1 MPTERIAVAPLIGGV
16 SRQPPTNRSY
26 TQTETSDNTVLFI
39 NRGLERRYGSDYIQ
53 APTHADATADGTLE
67 WLPAGSIATD
77 PHIHWVDRDSD
88 NRFCIVLDG
97 SQATTTNRVQIFRED
112 GTKVSVV
119 LSNSADA
126 YLASG
131 SSSAKD
137 KLRAITVS
145 DTTLIWNTEVTTALK
160 GSAAGYSN
168 LTTASTLPVP
178 ATGTVDHYIHL
189 TSADVGYPVGYWKIV
204 ANNSSTPPLDVT
216 GPWYERV
223 TTDLANS
230 EIDETTM
237 PVKLTY
243 NPAGDGGDGEFTLDY
258 ETWNTRKSGDSLTNP
273 GPSFIGQTIDWLTI
287 FQDRLWFGSN
297 NKIVTSQTDDLY
309 NLWVDDWQTVVDSD
323 PLDFTLPGDGAHTVE
338 FMLPVNETLLVIA
351 NGARQYEVKAPNS
364 FTPSETNI
372 LATTTEPVSAQAT
385 PRLMG
390 NQVYYTA
397 SRGEF
402 TSLYEYFY
410 NFDRDANLA
419 VDLSQHCD
427 GYLPQNISHIAV
439 SETDNIVFCAA
450 DSATSIYLN
459 FSHWQISQKV
469 QNTFCRWSFGSTV
482 ESFNVYDNHL
492 YVLFSG
498 SSNYWLEKFPII
510 TPAPDTDAEG
520 TSPYHIEMD
529 RKVSVTGVYSST
541 TKETTWTLPYKDT
554 GADSVVLGGGWG
566 EKAGTI
572 LFVTEDHTGSQSL
585 LKAVGDWSDHPAFCG
600 KSYETSSEVS
610 PLYVK
615 DQNGQVVNGI
625 LNVLKMIVYFV
636 DTPFFE
642 VDVQPPGR
650 DVRTRRY
657 ISNRLGS
664 TYTGQYTEKDYG
676 QASIRVRGKG
686 RDTKI
691 TFKSSSPLPMCI
703 TNLDIIGNFTPL
715 KNNTARG

>member
-1 MPTERIAVAPLIGGV
+1 MPTERIPVAPLIGGV

-26 TQTETSDNTVLFI
+26 SQTETSDNTILFI
-39 NRGLERRYGSDYIQ
+39 NRGLERRYGSEYVD
-53 APTHADATADGTLE
+53 APDHADATADGTLE
-67 WLPAGSIATD
+67 WLPAGNIATD
-77 PHIHWVDRDSD
+77 PHIHWIDRDSG
-88 NRFCIVLDG
+88 NRFCVVLDG
-97 SQATTTNRVQIFRED
+97 SQGTAANRVQVFRED
-112 GTKVSVV
+112 GTKVVV
-119 LSNSADA
+119 NLSHSADA

-131 SSSAKD
+131 SGVAKN
-137 KLRAITVS
+137 KLRAITVG
-145 DTTLIWNTEVTTALK
+145 DTTLIWNKEVATALK
-160 GSAAGYSN
+160 GSAPSYSN
-168 LTTASTLPVP
+168 VTTASSLPVP
-178 ATGTVDHYIHL
+178 ATGTAGHYIHL
-189 TSADVGYPVGYWKIV
+189 TSADVGYPIGYWKIL
-204 ANNSSTPPLDVT
+204 ATDVD

-223 TTDLANS
+223 TTDLDNS

-243 NPAGDGGDGEFTLDY
+243 DPVADEFTLDY

-297 NKIVTSQTDDLY
+297 NKIVTSQAGDLY
-309 NLWVDDWQTVVDSD
+309 NLWIDDWQTVVDSD
-323 PLDFTLPGDGAHTVE
+323 PLDLTLPGAGAHTVE
-338 FMLPVNETLLVIA
+338 FMLPVNETLLVMA

-372 LATTTEPVSAQAT
+372 LATTSEPVSAQAT
-385 PRLMG
+385 PRMMG

-397 SRGEF
+397 ARGEF

-427 GYLPQNISHIAV
+427 GYLPKDIDHIAV
-439 SETDNIVFCAA
+439 AEADNIVFCGVRGES
-450 DSATSIYLN
+450 DIYLN
-459 FSHWQISQKV
+459 FSHWEVSQKV
-469 QNTFCRWSFGSTV
+469 QNSFCRWRFSNTV
-482 ESFNVYDNHL
+482 ESFYVYDNHL

-498 SSNYWLEKFPII
+498 DSNYWLEKFPII
-510 TPAPDTDAEG
+510 TPSPDTDAEG
-520 TSPYHIEMD
+520 TVPYHIEMD
-529 RKVSVTGVYSST
+529 RKVSVTGVYNST
-541 TKETTWTLPYKDT
+541 NKETTWTLPYKDI
-554 GADSVVLGGGWG
+554 GADSVVLGGGWE

-572 LFVTEDHTGSQSL
+572 LFVTEDHTGSQSQL
-585 LKAVGDWSDHPAFCG
+585 TAVGDWSDHPAFCG
-600 KSYETSSEVS
+600 KSYESEGELS
-610 PLYVK
+610 PLYVR

-625 LNVLKMIVYFV
+625 LNVLKVVVYFV

-676 QASIRVRGKG
+676 QTSIRIRGKG

-691 TFKSSSPLPMCI
+691 TFKSSSPMPMLI